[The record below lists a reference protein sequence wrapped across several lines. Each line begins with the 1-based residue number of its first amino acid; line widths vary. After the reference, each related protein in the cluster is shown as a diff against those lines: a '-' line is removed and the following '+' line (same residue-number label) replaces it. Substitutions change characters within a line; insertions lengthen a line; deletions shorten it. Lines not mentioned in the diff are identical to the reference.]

1 MKADLLELNLKA
13 KLHSDY
19 VKDRMSSVS
28 NLLRI
33 FWAPSK
39 SLSHFFSSSLLSKI
53 ILFSRIWQHHST
65 TVAVPDDHST
75 VLTSPIFWGLLM
87 QLDCAFTNRHSM
99 MALLGW

>member
-19 VKDRMSSVS
+19 VKDRMSSVN

-39 SLSHFFSSSLLSKI
+39 SLSHFLALPFS
-53 ILFSRIWQHHST
+53 
-65 TVAVPDDHST
+65 A
-75 VLTSPIFWGLLM
+75 
-87 QLDCAFTNRHSM
+87 
-99 MALLGW
+99 